1 MGPKEAGILY
11 VRAETIDRLRA
22 SDVGVG
28 WSRALEGGARKY
40 ESLGQRDDA
49 CVAAI
54 EKTVVFHERIGADVI
69 EARLLEITRA
79 LKAGLRERIPTVEFH
94 TPMGDETSS
103 GVMVFRVPGADMSAA
118 YQTLYSEH
126 RVGGAGRGGEF
137 DGIRL
142 SPHIYNTLA
151 DVDYA
156 IDAIAEVTA

>member
-1 MGPKEAGILY
+1 M
-11 VRAETIDRLRA
+11 
-22 SDVGVG
+22 
-28 WSRALEGGARKY
+28 
-40 ESLGQRDDA
+40 
-49 CVAAI
+49 AAI
-54 EKTVVFHERIGADVI
+54 EKTVMFHERIGADVI
-69 EARLLEITRA
+69 EARLLEITRT
-79 LKAGLRERIPTVEFH
+79 LETGLRERIPTVEFH

-118 YQTLYSEH
+118 YQALYSEH